1 MFPAI
6 KHLYRLLIPAV
17 CPVCG
22 AVIESDN
29 TVACAEC
36 LLLAPYTYLWSQ
48 KDNIMEQRLCSH
60 TPIVRA
66 AALLWFR
73 EHSAWRSFIHDFKY
87 HSQWYMAEQAG
98 EMCAIK
104 FQEGGFFD
112 DVDLIIPVPLH
123 PYRRLLRGY
132 NQSEYIAAGIS
143 RVTKIPYCFNAV
155 RRLKNNPPQV
165 TQGYSSR
172 WKNIDNIFSV
182 SSPEALRGKHIV
194 IVDDVFTTGATIIAL
209 AQLIERVCD
218 GNVRISVATLAVSQ
232 HISELQ

>member
-87 HSQWYMAEQAG
+87 HSQWYAAEQMGRLCGLKLKEAD
-98 EMCAIK
+98 
-104 FQEGGFFD
+104 FFR
-112 DVDLIIPVPLH
+112 DVDLIVPVPLH
-123 PYRRLLRGY
+123 PLRRLVRGY
-132 NQSEYIAAGIS
+132 NQSEHIAAGIS
-143 RVTKIPYCFNAV
+143 AVTKVPCCFGAV

-165 TQGYSSR
+165 AQSYSSR
-172 WKNIDNIFSV
+172 WTNIDKIFAV
-182 SSPEALRGKHIV
+182 SRPEALVGKHIV
-194 IVDDVFTTGATIIAL
+194 IVDDVFTTGATIVAL
-209 AQLIERVCD
+209 SQLILSACN

-232 HISELQ
+232 RITDV